1 MLRER
6 YGVSADRLLAARA
19 RANRSIL
26 GYIGLRALRDG
37 DRKMARE
44 AFRRA
49 MQTNPRRVKSILRY
63 LKTYLPLRIARA
75 LSGRTRLEQ

>member
-1 MLRER
+1 
-6 YGVSADRLLAARA
+6 
-19 RANRSIL
+19 
-26 GYIGLRALRDG
+26 LRALRG
-37 DRKMARE
+37 GQRKVARE

-49 MQTNPRRVKSILRY
+49 LQTNPRRVKSILRY